1 MLGFLRSTV
10 EENASVDTAD
20 MKPLKKN
27 LGSLGY
33 YRPTEGVD
41 LHDYP
46 DEPLFKGIRK
56 FQKDEGLKVD
66 GVMKPGGPTEN
77 RLVRKLSER
86 RGRSSGPDDGTRPP
100 APDSYDDIATRL
112 RHDVRSRFP
121 GPGLKPGPDPSEGDD
136 RNWIEK
142 GFSTVSGW
150 LGSGAP
156 PEPPKYDAG
165 GGRRDPG
172 TLSPG
177 IYYRP
182 KRPKKPNSPRTNPH
196 PPNRLKPGK
205 PMI

>member
-77 RLVRKLSER
+77 RLLKRVSER
-86 RGRSSGPDDGTRPP
+86 REKPYGSERLEIVSSDEMDRRK
-100 APDSYDDIATRL
+100 A
-112 RHDVRSRFP
+112 
-121 GPGLKPGPDPSEGDD
+121 DPNNE
-136 RNWIEK
+136 WY
-142 GFSTVSGW
+142 
-150 LGSGAP
+150 
-156 PEPPKYDAG
+156 EPPKTPQERQADRKKWRHGKGKTRKPLNSEEFTWEERWDQVRDFWEGPKIGDVEASG
-165 GGRRDPG
+165 GVRNGRTG
-172 TLSPG
+172 
-177 IYYRP
+177 
-182 KRPKKPNSPRTNPH
+182 N
-196 PPNRLKPGK
+196 
-205 PMI
+205 